1 MTGDPPPVPTP
12 PPSFATA
19 PRRSRRWA
27 WPLVAFLL
35 GVATVIVLLPY
46 VQRWRESKAPAP
58 APVAATAAQP
68 TTVTAGVPLTLEGLA
83 AREAALDAQL
93 RAIEGRL
100 ATADAGSRTAA
111 GYATRAEGLMIAFA
125 ARRALDR
132 GLALG
137 YVEGQLRTRFG
148 VDQPQA
154 VATVIAAA
162 NAPLTREDLRLALDT
177 IAPDL
182 QSSSRNA
189 GIWPAL
195 RRELSNLVVLRKET
209 TPSPRAADRLAR
221 ARRLLDAGNV
231 EAALAEVARMPGAGA
246 ATSWIDAA
254 KRYNAARRAL
264 EQLELAAISGGG
276 AIQPAAP
283 PVAAAGAS
291 AVAPLPGL

>member
-12 PPSFATA
+12 PPPFAFT
-19 PRRSRRWA
+19 PRRSRRWL

-35 GVATVIVLLPY
+35 GVATVVVLLPY
-46 VQRWRESKAPAP
+46 VQRWRDSKATATTPAS
-58 APVAATAAQP
+58 APTQAAT
-68 TTVTAGVPLTLEGLA
+68 VTSDVPLTLDGLA

-100 ATADAGSRTAA
+100 ATADASSRTAA

-137 YVEGQLRTRFG
+137 YIEGQLRNRFG
-148 VDQPQA
+148 ADQPQA
-154 VATVIAAA
+154 VATVVAAA
-162 NAPLTREDLRLALDT
+162 AAPLTREDLRLALDT
-177 IAPDL
+177 IAPSL
-182 QSSSRNA
+182 QTPNA
-189 GIWPAL
+189 RAGVWATI

-254 KRYNAARRAL
+254 KRYTTTRRAL
-264 EQLELAAISGGG
+264 EQLELAAISSGGTP
-276 AIQPAAP
+276 QPA
-283 PVAAAGAS
+283 PVAAP
-291 AVAPLPGL
+291 VAPLPGL

>member
-1 MTGDPPPVPTP
+1 MTGDPPPVPAP
-12 PPSFATA
+12 PPPFAPP
-19 PRRSRRWA
+19 PRRSRRWI
-27 WPLVAFLL
+27 WPFLAFLL
-35 GVATVIVLLPY
+35 GIATVVVALPY
-46 VQRWRESKAPAP
+46 VQRWRDSKLPGAAPAP
-58 APVAATAAQP
+58 AAAPTQAAT
-68 TTVTAGVPLTLEGLA
+68 VTSGVPLTLDGLA

-93 RAIEGRL
+93 RAIEARL

-111 GYATRAEGLMIAFA
+111 GYATRAEGLMIAFV

-148 VDQPQA
+148 TEQPQA
-154 VATVIAAA
+154 VATVVAAA

-182 QSSSRNA
+182 QTPSARA
-189 GIWPAL
+189 GVWATL
-195 RRELSNLVVLRKET
+195 RRELANLVVLRKET

-231 EAALAEVARMPGAGA
+231 EAAQAEVARMPGAAA

-276 AIQPAAP
+276 APQPVPATVVAP
-283 PVAAAGAS
+283 A
-291 AVAPLPGL
+291 APLPGL

>member
-1 MTGDPPPVPTP
+1 MTGDPPPVTTP
-12 PPSFATA
+12 PPPFATT
-19 PRRSRRWA
+19 PRRPRRWV

-35 GVATVIVLLPY
+35 GIATVVVLLPY
-46 VQRWRESKAPAP
+46 VQRWRDSKAPTAISAP
-58 APVAATAAQP
+58 ATAPTQAATI
-68 TTVTAGVPLTLEGLA
+68 TSNVPLTLDGLA

-137 YVEGQLRTRFG
+137 YVEGQLRNRFG
-148 VDQPQA
+148 TDQPQA
-154 VATVIAAA
+154 VATVVAAA

-177 IAPDL
+177 IAPSL
-182 QSSSRNA
+182 QTPTASA
-189 GIWPAL
+189 GVWATL

-209 TPSPRAADRLAR
+209 TPSPRSADRLAR

-231 EAALAEVARMPGAGA
+231 EAALAEVARMPGAAA

-254 KRYNAARRAL
+254 KRYTNARRAL

-276 AIQPAAP
+276 APQPAP
-283 PVAAAGAS
+283 AAAA
-291 AVAPLPGL
+291 APVTPLPGL